1 MARLRWQ
8 HVLIVWTV
16 GFLLAYG
23 LLQLDVR
30 VHPQKARWLV
40 PATWGYVS
48 HALLRRSVSHPLV
61 GIALLLF
68 PCIPVLLTLSW
79 IAMSTRRLAFNR

>member
-8 HVLIVWTV
+8 HVLLVWPV
-16 GFLLAYG
+16 GLLLAYG
-23 LLQLDVR
+23 LLQLDAR
-30 VHPQKARWLV
+30 VHPQKVWWLV

-48 HALLRRSVSHPLV
+48 HALLRSSVSHPLV
-61 GIALLLF
+61 GIALLSF